1 MKVAILLSGHMRTFD
16 RCLPTL
22 HWHVFRHF
30 PGASFFVSTV
40 KDEDA
45 GKAELLRERYRG
57 QPVKIEAVDQPEIPV
72 PVDPPAGW
80 EPGLAMYGHEPYAVS
95 VGPQAVLRQLWH
107 LRRVWEMVPDPGSF
121 DLFIRARPD
130 LWFHSFALPEQFER
144 LRSSPQSLWWW
155 AFVPWWGRF
164 GGVNDRFALLGTGA
178 ARRYFGT
185 FAVMP
190 RLLAAGCPFHPESLI
205 AAALADCD
213 AAVRPTLRAEF
224 STLRADGTMRAPEI
238 TSIDIAHLVSTR

>member
-1 MKVAILLSGHMRTFD
+1 MRTAIILSGHMRTFD

-40 KDEDA
+40 NDEDA

-80 EPGLAMYGHEPYAVS
+80 QPGLAMYGHEPYAVS

-121 DLFIRARPD
+121 DLFIRVRPD
-130 LWFHSFALPEQFER
+130 LWFHSFALPEAFER
-144 LRSSPQSLWWW
+144 SRQFLAWW

-164 GGVNDRFALLGTGA
+164 GGVNDRFALLGRKA
-178 ARRYFGT
+178 AQAYFCT
-185 FAVMP
+185 FSAMP
-190 RLLAAGCPFHPESLI
+190 SLLAEGCPFHPESLV
-205 AAALADCD
+205 AASLGRLSIR
-213 AAVRPTLRAEF
+213 VHSTLRAEF
-224 STLRADGTMRAPEI
+224 STLRADGQMREPEI
-238 TSIDIAHLVSTR
+238 TAIDIAHMANAR